1 MRPLAGDDVSSTRP
15 RNGSFGDNPTPI
27 ARQQPPP
34 MSFFLADEKYMEA
47 SLDRSISNSSASH
60 RRHDHMKRSNY
71 GVESLETISSLSQD
85 SDDQD
90 SPTKARNTW
99 KQGLVDSR
107 KSYEDMASSYSPSM
121 KSSADVSRN
130 MSPSESRRHHSP
142 NAAPSLPI
150 TPSFLESPILRP
162 TSSEQ
167 LSRLNSEIDFLTD
180 DGASQAILSSGD
192 EERSHSPD
200 VMEGSSNSQ
209 LVMPSIQMPSRRP
222 FTEKGKSMGR
232 LKILIAGDSGMLQP
246 ALMPYHE
253 LIFHRRWKDFS
264 HKGDCAELLRYCTC
278 RSSDIYPLDCF

>member
-1 MRPLAGDDVSSTRP
+1 
-15 RNGSFGDNPTPI
+15 
-27 ARQQPPP
+27 
-34 MSFFLADEKYMEA
+34 MSFFLADEKSMEA
-47 SLDRSISNSSASH
+47 SLDRSMSNLSASH
-60 RRHDHMKRSNY
+60 RRRDHMKRSNY

-90 SPTKARNTW
+90 SPDKARNRW

-107 KSYEDMASSYSPSM
+107 KSYEDMASSYSLSV

-167 LSRLNSEIDFLTD
+167 LSRQNSEIEIDFLTD
-180 DGASQAILSSGD
+180 DGGSQAILSSGD
-192 EERSHSPD
+192 EETSHSPD

-232 LKILIAGDSGMLQP
+232 LKILIAGDSGMFAACINVVSRANISQ
-246 ALMPYHE
+246 ALE
-253 LIFHRRWKDFS
+253 R
-264 HKGDCAELLRYCTC
+264 LL
-278 RSSDIYPLDCF
+278 S